1 MKFAMSY
8 SCGKD
13 SALALYRMV
22 QQGHEPVALVVTVNE
37 AQQRS
42 WFHGVQQE
50 LLESV
55 SDSMGIPLV
64 LCRCKPEA
72 YAESFEAGL
81 LRAKEMGATACVFG
95 DIDEPG
101 HREWDEARCKAAGLD
116 CVLPLWQQNRE
127 TLTREGI
134 ETGLKAIVKIVQLSS
149 LDVSYLGRILDWE
162 LAKAIQAAGADMC
175 GENGEYHTFVCDGPL
190 FRYPVPI
197 QRGCVVQLGTHAA
210 VDIILKKDGRA

>member
-13 SALALYRMV
+13 SALALYRMI

-50 LLESV
+50 LLDAV
-55 SDSMGIPLV
+55 SDSVGIPLV
-64 LCRCKPEA
+64 LCRCRTEA
-72 YAESFEAGL
+72 YAEAFESGL
-81 LRAKEMGATACVFG
+81 LRAKGMGAAACVFG

-101 HREWDEARCKAAGLD
+101 RREWDEARCKAAGLD
-116 CVLPLWQQNRE
+116 CVLPLWQQGRE
-127 TLTREGI
+127 ALTREGI
-134 ETGLKAIVKIVQLSS
+134 EAGLKAMIKIVQLCS
-149 LDVSYLGRILDWE
+149 LNASYLGRTLDWE

-175 GENGEYHTFVCDGPL
+175 GENGEYHTFVYDGPM
-190 FRYPVPI
+190 FRYPVPLENQGI
-197 QRGCVVQLGTHAA
+197 VEFGTHAA
-210 VDIILKKDGRA
+210 VDLTLKK